1 MVLDASLSDQ
11 MRAQLV
17 QAVRAAL
24 PGHDTRGL
32 QPFDIVVGDIGVRA
46 RSLGSAL
53 LPFQAVTEYELM

>member
-1 MVLDASLSDQ
+1 